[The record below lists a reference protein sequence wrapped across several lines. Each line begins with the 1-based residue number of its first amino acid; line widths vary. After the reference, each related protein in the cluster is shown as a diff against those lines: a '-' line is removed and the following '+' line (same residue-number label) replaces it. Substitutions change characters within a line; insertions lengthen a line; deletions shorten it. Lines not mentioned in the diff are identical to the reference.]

1 MLLNCIIN
9 SSQSAYLEDYQMR
22 MKLIQDFFWWKTQGI
37 KASLKQEIDQ
47 CILDQNFEWAAKLR
61 DVYNNLEQF
70 TQKQTVILAEFISG
84 IVCKIVHIENKWIIV
99 ILHFQNGKLVDVI
112 RTLQWYEEADLEQIV
127 ASIEIEFQKEL
138 ISRKNNSEYY
148 FTKEM
153 KLRVKDWKELEM
165 HFDHYVSSFIASNS
179 WQQDSIANE
188 LLKGLQTRYA
198 LKSYPYR
205 IECLDI
211 SHLSG
216 WWASGGLSCL
226 VGMVP
231 YKKWYR
237 RYKISEGKGGDDYA
251 SLQECILRRFKYMKE
266 GMEET
271 DVKGSISKQFTPDLF
286 ILDGGKEQLN
296 VVKKL
301 INNQI
306 LKGVEEIQFAAL
318 GKGDARK
325 SGQKI
330 HGAKEIL
337 YVLDDKW
344 VIRGTDFVYDEVD
357 RLLINL
363 RNEAHRFANSYRK
376 KQMQKEIK

>member
-1 MLLNCIIN
+1 
-9 SSQSAYLEDYQMR
+9 MR
-22 MKLIQDFFWWKTQGI
+22 MKLVQDFFWWKTQGI
-37 KASLKQEIDQ
+37 KSSLKQEIDQ
-47 CILDQNFEWAAKLR
+47 CIVDQNFERAGKLR

-84 IVCKIVHIENKWIIV
+84 IVSKIVHIENKRIIIV
-99 ILHFQNGKLVDVI
+99 LHFQNGKLVDVI
-112 RTLQWYEEADLEQIV
+112 RTLQNYEDVELNQIIS
-127 ASIEIEFQKEL
+127 SIEIEFQKEL
-138 ISRKNNSEYY
+138 LGRKNNSQYY

-153 KLRVKDWKELEM
+153 KLRAKDWKELEM

-179 WQQDSIANE
+179 RQQDSIANE

-198 LKSYPYR
+198 LKNYPYR
-205 IECLDI
+205 IGCLDI

-216 WWASGGLSCL
+216 GWASGGLSCL

-251 SLQECILRRFKYMKE
+251 SLQECVMRRFKYTKVWA
-266 GMEET
+266 EESEPSA
-271 DVKGSISKQFTPDLF
+271 VASKQFIPDLF
-286 ILDGGKEQLN
+286 ILDGGREQLN

-301 INNQI
+301 IDNQM
-306 LKGVEEIQFAAL
+306 LAGVWEIQFAAL
-318 GKGDARK
+318 GKGTARK

-337 YVLDDKW
+337 YVLGNDG
-344 VIRGTDFVYDEVD
+344 VISTTEFVYDEID